1 MRNWMWFACSLL
13 IAATTWLY
21 VHRIFNPWAVY
32 VRSQETVLVAEMGDL
47 YSPWIATREL
57 LLHKRNPYSPEVSHE
72 IQKAFYGHPVVQE
85 FNNPRAIVINEQRF
99 AYPVFVVFLLAPTMH
114 ADFLQLRHWAWLTL
128 ALLIVGSILLS
139 FDLIGWSPPWPVR
152 SAICIWALTYPPTLQ
167 GLRLQ
172 QLGLLVGFL
181 TILGA
186 WCVQRNRLALAGV
199 CFGVAT
205 IKPQMSFLAICFF
218 LIWIL
223 GGWRTRRRL
232 LAAISLTIGVLV
244 GAGELVLPGWIHY
257 FLAAALVYPKYSPSF
272 TSLFRIVLGDSGA
285 AIIGALI
292 VLSLF
297 AFAWQRRKVQA
308 SSPEFVAIL
317 SAFLIG
323 TLLAF
328 PLFTP
333 FNQILLILPTILLL
347 QRWECLSKTIRLVFI
362 GFAIWPFLTSAGLLF
377 FPPDL
382 HSTSQWPLLPSF
394 VPLFY
399 PLFVPLFL
407 MAKRGRMRSQSPPVD
422 TQVAKTSIEW

>member
-1 MRNWMWFACSLL
+1 MRNWTWLACSLL

-32 VRSQETVLVAEMGDL
+32 VRSQETTLVAEMGDL

-85 FNNPRAIVINEQRF
+85 FGNPRAMVINEQRF

-114 ADFLQLRHWAWLTL
+114 ADFFQLRRWAWLTL
-128 ALLIVGSILLS
+128 ALLIIGSILLS
-139 FDLIGWSPPWPVR
+139 FNLVGWSPPWPVR
-152 SAICIWALTYPPTLQ
+152 SAICIWALTYPPTMQ

-172 QLGLLVGFL
+172 QLGLFVGFL
-181 TILGA
+181 LILGA
-186 WCVQRNRLALAGV
+186 RCVQRNQLIPAGV
-199 CFGVAT
+199 CFAVAT
-205 IKPQMSFLAICFF
+205 IKPQMSFLTLCLF
-218 LIWIL
+218 LIWVL
-223 GGWRTRRRL
+223 GCWRARWRL
-232 LAAISLTIGVLV
+232 LAAFSIMFIVLI
-244 GAGELVLPGWIHY
+244 GAGGLVLPGWIHY

-272 TSLFRIVLGDSGA
+272 TSLFRIVLGDTGA
-285 AIIGALI
+285 MLIGALI
-292 VLSLF
+292 ALSLV
-297 AFAWQRRKVQA
+297 AFAWQRRKAQA
-308 SSPEFVAIL
+308 NSTEFVASL

-333 FNQILLILPTILLL
+333 FNQVLLILPTILLL
-347 QRWECLSKTIRLVFI
+347 QRWSSLSKLIHLVFM
-362 GFAIWPFLTSAGLLF
+362 GFAIWPCITSAALLL

-394 VPLFY
+394 VPVFY
-399 PLFVPLFL
+399 PLFLPLFL
-407 MAKRGRMRSQSPPVD
+407 MAKRAHRGSQSPPVD
-422 TQVAKTSIEW
+422 ALLAKTSS